1 MDASKEGVAS
11 VNGRIQS
18 WVAAMSKSKGIII
31 PREVLLI
38 EIERR
43 CRAPECHRRVRVGL
57 TKEEARL
64 YCGFAC
70 ERCARHWDDFLS
82 ERDVPDWWEE
92 LAVTGLASLRE
103 KPGTNERDE
112 TVETITRLSDAYR
125 SRDEE

>member
-1 MDASKEGVAS
+1 
-11 VNGRIQS
+11 
-18 WVAAMSKSKGIII
+18 MSRAKGIII

-43 CRAPECHRRVRVGL
+43 CRAASCNARVRVGL

-64 YCGFAC
+64 YCGFDC
-70 ERCARHWDDFLS
+70 ERCARHWDDLLS

-103 KPGTNERDE
+103 KQSTNERDE
-112 TVETITRLSDAYR
+112 TVGTIARLSDAYR
-125 SRDEE
+125 SKD